1 MFIFISRIYIRFYNL
16 INSTLGYFSENVNHL
31 ILITKMNHAYSF
43 LFCYVASLDSR
54 ALFNDSSILRRSC
67 APVIVATNRDI

>member
-1 MFIFISRIYIRFYNL
+1 L

-31 ILITKMNHAYSF
+31 ILITKMNQAYSF

-54 ALFNDSSILRRSC
+54 ALFFNDSSILRRSC
-67 APVIVATNRDI
+67 APVIVATSHAV